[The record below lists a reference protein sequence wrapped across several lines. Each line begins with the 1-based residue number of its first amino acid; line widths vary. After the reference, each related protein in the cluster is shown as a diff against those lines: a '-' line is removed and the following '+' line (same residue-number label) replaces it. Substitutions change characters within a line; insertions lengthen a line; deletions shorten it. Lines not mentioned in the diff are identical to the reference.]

1 MKYKVIA
8 CGVFEPYLKHLALEC
23 PNEIDVEALDAGLHS
38 RPNDLRLLAQAEI
51 DKASRS
57 GGYDAVILLY
67 GLCGRGTANLL
78 SRDIP
83 VVIPRAHDCITL
95 FLGSHEA
102 YLRQFNKNPGT
113 FYHTL
118 GWIQKKI
125 NPKNREAAELYSNYV
140 RDGWEHHPD
149 FKSLEAQYGRDNA
162 EHVVAFMER
171 WRQHYT
177 RAAYIDMGFPDED
190 VLIEFTRDMSRIFE
204 WDHEVIQGDP
214 DLLRRLL
221 AGDWSDER
229 VFVLPP
235 NSRSVSSGDEKIFAV
250 ASIDGDDNKGRFSS
264 AEVLI
269 ESADGAGAAGG
280 IGLGIDAG
288 GTYTDAVI
296 MNLSKNADPGTLS
309 ILSLSKDGLGG
320 RQVLAKAKSLTTYHN
335 LVEGIRGALS
345 QLPGELLQ
353 QVQVT
358 SLSTTLATNSIVEGR
373 GHKVGLIALSPWDWT
388 EEQLGHS
395 PLINVPGAVAITGE
409 VITPLD
415 DDACRAAVK
424 RLVEDEHCAALVIAG
439 YATVRNPE
447 VANRARE
454 IASEMTDVPVICSH
468 EVSRRINGIHAAQ
481 TAVANATLIPV
492 IRSLIDSVHAALAD
506 FHVPGKLMVVKGDG
520 SPVDESIARARPV
533 ETILSGPAASV
544 AGARI
549 LTGLDNALVLDVGG
563 TTTDCAIIENGHVAV
578 SPEGARIGSWTMSV
592 DAVEI
597 STAGLGGDSR
607 IDFTADRSITVGPVR
622 NIPFAYLAHEH
633 KSVQDFLASFDT
645 GRVTGMTDASVL
657 DVLVL
662 SHSVKMKLTDRER
675 VLVDIL
681 KTGPTPVRHA
691 AVKMELPSHI
701 LLPTSRL
708 EACGMVKRAALTP
721 TDLLHVTGKFTRW
734 DAEASKRALEI
745 FAAMYGRP
753 ADEVLEQA
761 MLAVTR
767 RLFDEIVR
775 REVSWEN
782 RKLHDLPEAWKFL
795 LDKAFDNHIGTVGA
809 KHLQQKLSTSTGL
822 TANASPLQG
831 LGVTLTL
838 GRPVI
843 AIGAPAEALVPA
855 VSKHL
860 MAEIIV
866 PEHADVANAIG
877 AIGSEIV
884 VREEILIRPGHL
896 SNYVLHGAEER
907 IEFRELEKATL
918 RAIDIS
924 RSRARNRAIEA
935 GAIAPEVTVSRSD
948 RAGSVAD
955 GGQIF
960 LERRVTA
967 VASGGAFG

>member
-8 CGVFEPYLKHLALEC
+8 CGVFEPYLTHLSLEC
-23 PNEIDVEALDAGLHS
+23 PNEIDVKALDAGLHS

-51 DKASRS
+51 DEASRG

-67 GLCGRGTANLL
+67 GLCGRGTANLV
-78 SRDIP
+78 SREIP

-102 YLRQFNKNPGT
+102 YLKQFNMNPGT

-125 NPKNREAAELYSNYV
+125 NPKNREAAELYSNYA
-140 RDGWEHHPD
+140 RDGWDRHPD
-149 FKSLEAQYGRDNA
+149 FESLAARYGRDNA

-177 RAAYIDMGFPDED
+177 RAAYIDMGFPGED

-204 WDHEVIQGDP
+204 WNHEVIQGDP

-221 AGDWSDER
+221 AGDWTDDR

-250 ASIDGDDNKGRFSS
+250 ASIDGDDHLGRFSS
-264 AEVLI
+264 AEVVL
-269 ESADGAGAAGG
+269 ESGDGAAKASGG

-288 GTYTDAVI
+288 GTYTDAVVY
-296 MNLSKNADPGTLS
+296 NLGE
-309 ILSLSKDGLGG
+309 

-345 QLPGELLQ
+345 QLPSELLQ

-409 VITPLD
+409 VIAPLD
-415 DDACRAAVK
+415 EDACRAAVK
-424 RLVEDEHCAALVIAG
+424 RLVDDEHCAALVIAG

-447 VANRARE
+447 IANRARE
-454 IASEMTDVPVICSH
+454 VASEVTDVPVICSH

-492 IRSLIDSVHAALAD
+492 IRSLIDSVHSALAD

-544 AGARI
+544 SCARI
-549 LTGLDNALVLDVGG
+549 LTGLDDALVIDVGG
-563 TTTDCAIIENGHVAV
+563 TTSDCAIIENGHVAV
-578 SPEGARIGSWTMSV
+578 SPEGAHIGSWTMSV

-607 IDFTADRSITVGPVR
+607 IDFASDRTITVGPVR
-622 NIPFAYLAHEH
+622 NLPFAYLAHEH
-633 KSVQDFLASFDT
+633 ESVREFLNSFDP
-645 GRVTGMTDASVL
+645 GRFAGMPDASAL

-662 SHSVKMKLTDRER
+662 SHTVKMKMTDRER
-675 VLVDIL
+675 QLVDIL
-681 KTGPTPVRHA
+681 KDGPAPARDA
-691 AVKMELPSHI
+691 AVKMGLPSHI

-721 TDLLHVTGKFTRW
+721 TDLLHVTGRFTRW
-734 DAEASKRALEI
+734 DVDASKRALEI
-745 FAAMYGRP
+745 FASMYGRP
-753 ADEVLEQA
+753 ADEVLKLT

-782 RKLHDLPEAWKFL
+782 RKLQDLPEDWKFL
-795 LDKAFDNHIGTVGA
+795 LDKAFDGDDRGIGIS
-809 KHLQQKLSTSTGL
+809 LSLS
-822 TANASPLQG
+822 
-831 LGVTLTL
+831 
-838 GRPVI
+838 RPVI
-843 AIGAPAEALVPA
+843 AIGAPAEALVPE

-860 MAEIIV
+860 RAEILV

-877 AIGSEIV
+877 AIGSEII
-884 VREEILIRPGHL
+884 VRDEILIRPGHL

-907 IEFRELEKATL
+907 IEFAELEKATL

-924 RSRARNRAIEA
+924 RARARKRAIEA

-948 RAGSVAD
+948 RAGSVSD

>member
-1 MKYKVIA
+1 MSNTKYKVIA
-8 CGVFEPYLKHLALEC
+8 CGVFEPYLQLLASKS
-23 PNEIDVEALDAGLHS
+23 PNEIVVTALDAGLHS

-51 DKASRS
+51 DEASRE
-57 GGYDAVILLY
+57 GGYDAVILFY

-95 FLGSHEA
+95 FLGSAEA
-102 YLRQFNKNPGT
+102 YLREFNKNPGT

-118 GWIQKKI
+118 GWIQNKI
-125 NPKNREAAELYSNYV
+125 NPKNREASALYSNYT

-149 FKSLEAQYGRDNA
+149 FRELEERFGRDNA
-162 EHVVAFMER
+162 EHVVSFMER

-177 RAAYIDMGFPDED
+177 RAAYIDLGFPGEE
-190 VLIEFTRDMSRIFE
+190 VLMDFTRDMARIFE
-204 WDHEVIQGDP
+204 WKHEVIQGDI
-214 DLLRRLL
+214 DLMRSIL
-221 AGDWSDER
+221 AGDWQDDR

-250 ASIDGDDNKGRFSS
+250 ASIDGEDNIGRFSP

-269 ESADGAGAAGG
+269 ESGEGSRPCAG

-296 MNLSKNADPGTLS
+296 YD
-309 ILSLSKDGLGG
+309 LGEK
-320 RQVLAKAKSLTTYHN
+320 RVLAKSKALTTYHN
-335 LVEGIRGALS
+335 LVEGIREALS
-345 QLPGELLQ
+345 QLPNDMLQ

-395 PLINVPGAVAITGE
+395 PLVNVPGAVAITGE
-409 VITPLD
+409 IITPLD
-415 DDACRAAVK
+415 EDACRAAVK
-424 RLVEDEHCAALVIAG
+424 RLVKDERCAALVIAG

-447 VANRARE
+447 LANRARE
-454 IASEMTDVPVICSH
+454 VAAEVTDVPVICSH

-492 IRSLIDSVHAALAD
+492 IRALIDSVHEALAD

-520 SPVDESIARARPV
+520 TPVDESIARARPV

-544 AGARI
+544 SGARI
-549 LTGLDNALVLDVGG
+549 TTGLSDALVVDVGG

-607 IDFTADRSITVGPVR
+607 IDFRSDRAITVGPVR
-622 NIPFAYLAHEH
+622 NLPFAYLAAEH
-633 KSVQDFLASFDT
+633 SSVKDFLKSFNEKRFA
-645 GRVTGMTDASVL
+645 GSVDASPL
-657 DVLVL
+657 DILVL
-662 SHSVKMKLTDRER
+662 SHRVDLDLSDREQQ
-675 VLVDIL
+675 LVDIL
-681 KTGPTPVRHA
+681 SDGPVPAIRVA
-691 AVKMELPSHI
+691 GMMGLPSHI
-701 LLPTSRL
+701 LLPTYRL
-708 EACGMVKRAALTP
+708 ESCGMLKRGALTP
-721 TDLLHVTGKFTRW
+721 TDLLHVTGKFSRW
-734 DAEASKRALEI
+734 DAGASKRALDI
-745 FAAMYGRP
+745 FAVMYGEDS
-753 ADEVLEQA
+753 AVILDKA

-767 RLFDEIVR
+767 RLFEEILR

-782 RKLHDLPEAWKFL
+782 PKLPELPDDWQFL
-795 LDKAFDNHIGTVGA
+795 LSKAFESSTDLGINVS
-809 KHLQQKLSTSTGL
+809 LSL
-822 TANASPLQG
+822 N
-831 LGVTLTL
+831 
-838 GRPVI
+838 RPII
-843 AIGAPAEALVPA
+843 AIGAPAEALVMDVA
-855 VSKHL
+855 NHL
-860 MAEIIV
+860 KAEIIV

-884 VREEILIRPGHL
+884 VREEILIRPGHM
-896 SNYVLHGAEER
+896 SNYVLHGSEER
-907 IEFRELEKATL
+907 IEFSELEKATEK
-918 RAIDIS
+918 AIEI
-924 RSRARNRAIEA
+924 SRARARKQAILA
-935 GAIAPEVTVSRSD
+935 GAIAPEVTISRTD
-948 RAGSVAD
+948 RAGSISD

>member
-8 CGVFEPYLKHLALEC
+8 CGVFEPYLNHLAEES
-23 PNEIDVEALDAGLHS
+23 PNEIVVKTLDAGLHS

-51 DKASRS
+51 DEASRE
-57 GGYDAVILLY
+57 GGYDAIILFY
-67 GLCGRGTANLL
+67 GLCGRGTANLI

-95 FLGSHEA
+95 FLGSAEA
-102 YLRQFNKNPGT
+102 YLREFNKNPGT

-125 NPKNREAAELYSNYV
+125 NPKNREASELYSNYT

-149 FKSLEAQYGRDNA
+149 FKSLEDRFGRDNA
-162 EHVVAFMER
+162 EHVVSFMER

-177 RAAYIDMGFPDED
+177 RAAYIDMGFPDEEVMID
-190 VLIEFTRDMSRIFE
+190 FTREMAHIFE
-204 WDHEVIQGDP
+204 WNHEVIKGDP
-214 DLLRRLL
+214 DLMRRIL
-221 AGDWSDER
+221 AGDWRVLRQAQDDR

-235 NSRSVSSGDEKIFAV
+235 SSRSVSSGDEKIFAV
-250 ASIDGDDNKGRFSS
+250 ASIDGEDNIGRFSS
-264 AEVLI
+264 AEVLVD
-269 ESADGAGAAGG
+269 STDGARGSAG

-296 MNLSKNADPGTLS
+296 
-309 ILSLSKDGLGG
+309 LSLSTGDLAAKS
-320 RQVLAKAKSLTTYHN
+320 VLAKAKSLTTYHN
-335 LVEGIRGALS
+335 LVEGIRDALS
-345 QLPGELLQ
+345 QLPSDLLQ

-388 EEQLGHS
+388 EDQLGHS
-395 PLINVPGAVAITGE
+395 PIINVPGAVAITGE
-409 VITPLD
+409 IITPLD
-415 DDACRAAVK
+415 DDACRAAVR
-424 RLVEDEHCAALVIAG
+424 RLVGDEHCAALVIAG

-447 VANRARE
+447 LANRARE
-454 IASEMTDVPVICSH
+454 IGSQITDVPVICSH

-492 IRSLIDSVHAALAD
+492 IRSLIDSVHQALAD

-520 SPVDESIARARPV
+520 TPVDESIARARPV

-544 AGARI
+544 SGARI
-549 LTGLDNALVLDVGG
+549 LTGLDDALVIDVGG
-563 TTTDCAIIENGHVAV
+563 TTTDCAVIENGHVAV

-607 IDFTADRSITVGPVR
+607 IDFKSNREITIGPVR
-622 NIPFAYLAHEH
+622 NLPFAYLAHEH
-633 KSVQDFLASFDT
+633 KSVQAFLCNLDHRRFA
-645 GRVTGMTDASVL
+645 GAADASAL

-662 SHSVKMKLTDRER
+662 SHNVNLGLTDREQR
-675 VLVDIL
+675 LIQIL
-681 KTGPTPVRHA
+681 TDGPVPAIDA
-691 AVKMELPSHI
+691 AQMMDLPSHI

-708 EACGMVKRAALTP
+708 ESCGMVKRGALTP
-721 TDLLHVTGKFTRW
+721 TDLLHVTGKFSRW
-734 DAEASKRALEI
+734 DADASKRALEI
-745 FAAMYGRP
+745 FACMYG
-753 ADEVLEQA
+753 ASAEEVLNKA

-767 RLFDEIVR
+767 RLFEEIIR

-782 RKLHDLPEAWKFL
+782 RKLQELPEDWQFL
-795 LDKAFDNHIGTVGA
+795 FNKAFDS
-809 KHLQQKLSTSTGL
+809 STNL
-822 TANASPLQG
+822 G
-831 LGVTLTL
+831 LGLSFSL
-838 GRPVI
+838 GRPII
-843 AIGAPAEALVPA
+843 AIGAPAEALVMD
-855 VSKHL
+855 VGKHIK
-860 MAEIIV
+860 AEIVV

-884 VREEILIRPGHL
+884 VREEILIRPGHM
-896 SNYVLHGAEER
+896 SNYVLHGSEER
-907 IEFRELEKATL
+907 IEFSELERATAKA
-918 RAIDIS
+918 IEI
-924 RSRARNRAIEA
+924 SRARARRQAILA
-935 GAIAPEVTVSRSD
+935 GAIAPEVTVFRSD
-948 RAGSVAD
+948 RAGSVSD
-955 GGQIF
+955 GGQVF

>member
-8 CGVFEPYLKHLALEC
+8 CGVFEPYLQLLASES
-23 PNEIDVEALDAGLHS
+23 PNEIVIKALDAGLHS

-51 DKASRS
+51 DEASRE
-57 GGYDAVILLY
+57 GGYDAVILFY

-95 FLGSHEA
+95 FLGSAEA
-102 YLRQFNKNPGT
+102 YLREFNKNPGT

-118 GWIQKKI
+118 GWIQQKI
-125 NPKNREAAELYSNYV
+125 NPKNREAAALYSNYT

-149 FKSLEAQYGRDNA
+149 FGDLEKRFGRDNA
-162 EHVVAFMER
+162 EHVVSFMER

-177 RAAYIDMGFPDED
+177 RAAYIDLGFPGEESLMD
-190 VLIEFTRDMSRIFE
+190 FTRDMARIFE
-204 WDHEVIQGDP
+204 WKHEVIQGDIE
-214 DLLRRLL
+214 LMRSIL
-221 AGDWSDER
+221 AGEWHDDR

-235 NSRSVSSGDEKIFAV
+235 DSRSVSSGDEKIFAV
-250 ASIDGDDNKGRFSS
+250 SSVDGEDNIGRFSS

-269 ESADGAGAAGG
+269 ESADGAGAAAG

-296 MNLSKNADPGTLS
+296 YD
-309 ILSLSKDGLGG
+309 LGEK
-320 RQVLAKAKSLTTYHN
+320 RVLAKSKALTTYHN
-335 LVEGIRGALS
+335 LVEGIREALS
-345 QLPGELLQ
+345 QLPNDMLQ

-409 VITPLD
+409 IITPLD
-415 DDACRAAVK
+415 EDACRAAVK
-424 RLVEDEHCAALVIAG
+424 RLVEQEHCAALVIAG

-447 VANRARE
+447 LANRARE
-454 IASEMTDVPVICSH
+454 VASEVTDVPVICSH

-492 IRSLIDSVHAALAD
+492 IRALIDSVHEALAD

-520 SPVDESIARARPV
+520 TPVDESIARARPV

-544 AGARI
+544 SGARI
-549 LTGLDNALVLDVGG
+549 VTGLDDALVIDVGG

-607 IDFTADRSITVGPVR
+607 IDFKSDRTITVGPVR
-622 NIPFAYLAHEH
+622 NLPFAYLASKYQPVRE
-633 KSVQDFLASFDT
+633 FIENFDGKRCMGT
-645 GRVTGMTDASVL
+645 TDASAL
-657 DVLVL
+657 DVLIL
-662 SHSVKMKLTDRER
+662 SHRVDMDLTDREQR
-675 VLVDIL
+675 IVDIL
-681 KTGPTPVRHA
+681 SDGPVP
-691 AVKMELPSHI
+691 AVQVARMMDLPSQI

-708 EACGMVKRAALTP
+708 ESCGMVKRGALTP
-721 TDLLHVTGKFTRW
+721 TDLLHVTGRFSRW
-734 DAEASKRALEI
+734 DADASRRALEI
-745 FAAMYGRP
+745 FALMYGESS
-753 ADEVLEQA
+753 EVVLNRA
-761 MLAVTR
+761 MTAVTR
-767 RLFDEIVR
+767 RLFEEIIR
-775 REVSWEN
+775 REISFEN
-782 RKLHDLPEAWKFL
+782 RKLRDIPEDWEFL
-795 LDKAFDNHIGTVGA
+795 LDKAFVGA
-809 KHLQQKLSTSTGL
+809 KHSQSDLGSSTG
-822 TANASPLQG
+822 TSANASPLRG
-831 LGVTLTL
+831 LGIALSL
-838 GRPVI
+838 NRPII
-843 AIGAPAEALVPA
+843 AIGAPAEALVSD
-855 VSKHL
+855 VGKHIK
-860 MAEIIV
+860 AEIIV

-884 VREEILIRPGHL
+884 VREEILIRPGHT

-907 IEFRELEKATL
+907 IEFSELEKATAK
-918 RAIDIS
+918 AIEI
-924 RSRARNRAIEA
+924 SRARARKQAILA
-935 GAIAPEVTVSRSD
+935 GALAPEVTVSRSD
-948 RAGSVAD
+948 RAGSIAD
-955 GGQIF
+955 GGQVF